1 MEKGGGEGNKGHRT
15 STVGQ
20 KSPRTFHVFSNSST
34 PSKKIMIPTLLVE
47 KLRLSE
53 ANNTLTFWN
62 VNHGYTFWISSLSDS
77 VLKSQETQQGVLVL

>member
-1 MEKGGGEGNKGHRT
+1 
-15 STVGQ
+15 
-20 KSPRTFHVFSNSST
+20 
-34 PSKKIMIPTLLVE
+34 MIPTLLVE